1 MEEKKRQR
9 LIETLFT
16 IGSLV
21 GIFLAIF
28 QMSSY
33 VLTTFSVFILFSLI
47 YYISVLDNY
56 KKVLHNLFVAFMIS
70 VSFSGLFVIL
80 LARGMTDMFQLVELT
95 VVYGVISF
103 LLTIELSGYCFDVKV
118 VKKEECKKL

>member
-21 GIFLAIF
+21 GIFLAVF

-47 YYISVLDNY
+47 YYISVLENY
-56 KKVLHNLFVAFMIS
+56 KKALHNLFVAFMIS
-70 VSFSGLFVIL
+70 ASFSGLFVIL
-80 LARGMTDMFQLVELT
+80 LAREMTDIFQLVELT
-95 VVYGVISF
+95 VVYGIISF

-118 VKKEECKKL
+118 VKKEECKK